1 MFGFLFNQEYDSL
14 SEILEYVR
22 AYVKKHGLS
31 TFENFQGKIYE
42 FIEGLWAKND
52 NLMEEEEPT
61 QTIEQYNEYPLFR
74 RGLLK
79 LFPDIHLAIESL
91 YKTLLVFIEE
101 MPEDSPLIHNQLLE
115 LIYRTKRHSRQE
127 VRALGYI

>member
-1 MFGFLFNQEYDSL
+1 VFGFLFNQEYDSL

>member
-14 SEILEYVR
+14 SEILGYIR

-79 LFPDIHLAIESL
+79 LYPDIHLAIESL